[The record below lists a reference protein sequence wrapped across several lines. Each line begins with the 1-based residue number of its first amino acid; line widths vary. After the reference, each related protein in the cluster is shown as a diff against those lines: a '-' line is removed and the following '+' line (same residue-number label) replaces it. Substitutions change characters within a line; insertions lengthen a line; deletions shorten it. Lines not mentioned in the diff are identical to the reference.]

1 MSVPE
6 FPEFK
11 PVGPEDGPAFRER
24 IREFPS
30 EVCEVNFTNIF
41 IWRRFERTRWTFLN
55 GNLCVLCEPPCEPA
69 YFLPPIGN
77 RDLDDTV
84 RKCLSCVPRLS
95 RVPEDFVRKAC
106 AGLRIAEDRDNF
118 DYVYRT
124 DDLIALH
131 GKKYDGKRNRIRK
144 FERGCDSRYIR
155 LGPEHRDGCRRLFE
169 EWFAAK
175 AGSDG
180 NFLAEKEAILEALA
194 DFEALGLTGGAIE
207 CKGRIEAF
215 SLGEP
220 LTADTA
226 VVQIEIANPK
236 FPGLAQLM
244 NREFVKNAWSGFPF
258 VNREQD
264 MGIPGLRR
272 AKLSY
277 YPHHLVQ
284 KFNVTP

>member
-11 PVGPEDGPAFRER
+11 PVGPEAGPLLREC
-24 IREFPS
+24 IRAFPS
-30 EVCEVNFTNIF
+30 EACEVNFTNIF
-41 IWRRFERTRWTFLN
+41 IWRRFERTRYTFIN
-55 GNLCVLCEPPCEPA
+55 GNCCILCEPPNEPA
-69 YFLPPIGN
+69 YFLPPVGN
-77 RDLDDTV
+77 RDLEATV
-84 RKCLSCVPRLS
+84 QKCLAYVPRLS
-95 RVPEDFVRKAC
+95 RVPEDFVRSAC
-106 AGLRIAEDRDNF
+106 AGLRSEPDRDNF
-118 DYVYRT
+118 DYVYQTR
-124 DDLIALH
+124 DLIELH

-144 FERGCDSRYIR
+144 YERICASKYLR
-155 LGPEHRDGCRRLFE
+155 LGPEHLDGCRRLFE
-169 EWFAAK
+169 EWFEAK

-180 NFLAEKEAILEALA
+180 NIFAEKEAILEALA

-207 CKGRIEAF
+207 CGGRVEAF

-226 VVQIEIANPK
+226 VVHIEIADPK

-244 NREFVKNAWSGFPF
+244 NREFVKNAWSGFAF

-284 KFNVTP
+284 KYNVTR